1 MRGMMQLPFERHRLA
16 VAIVALLVAGAAG
29 ASGVTAGNASSSAT
43 AASRVTIAAMPAV
56 AASDHPVTLFGTVPS
71 GRPGELV
78 EIQAKE
84 CGQSFFRA
92 VSTTHSQSGGRWTA
106 EFFPGITSAV
116 RASWKS
122 DVSKPVFVKQR
133 AMLRFAA
140 KAFNRTRFVVSVV
153 ARAQFW
159 RRYVAV
165 ERYDRDRKAWRPFR
179 RVVLTEQN
187 APGSIVWTS
196 GEFTARTPRGTM
208 LRAVLPTSQA
218 APCYLTSTSLTV
230 RT

>member
-1 MRGMMQLPFERHRLA
+1 MTRRLA
-16 VAIVALLVAGAAG
+16 GVVVLLVAGAAG
-29 ASGVTAGNASSSAT
+29 LSGVTSGTASSGAAT
-43 AASRVTIAAMPAV
+43 ASRVTITALPVV

-92 VSTTHSQSGGRWTA
+92 VSTTHSQNGGRWTA

-116 RASWKS
+116 RARWKTR
-122 DVSKPVFVKQR
+122 VSKAVIVKQR
-133 AMLRFAA
+133 AMLRFAP
-140 KAFNRTRFVVSVV
+140 KAFDRTRFVVSVL

-165 ERYDRDRKAWRPFR
+165 ERYDRRRNAWRPLK

-196 GEFTARTPRGTM
+196 GEFTARTPSGTM
-208 LRAVLPTSQA
+208 LRAVLPASQA
-218 APCYLTSTSLTV
+218 APCYLASTSLTV

>member
-1 MRGMMQLPFERHRLA
+1 MTRPLLERRRWSG
-16 VAIVALLVAGAAG
+16 VVVLLVAGVVG
-29 ASGVTAGNASSSAT
+29 AVGVLSGSASSI
-43 AASRVTIAAMPAV
+43 AASSRVTIAALPAV
-56 AASDHPVTLFGTVPS
+56 AASDHPVTLSGMVSS

-78 EIQAKE
+78 EIRAKE
-84 CGQSFFRA
+84 CGHSFFRG
-92 VSTTHSQSGGRWTA
+92 VSTTHTQAGGGWTA

-116 RASWKS
+116 RARWKTH
-122 DVSKPVFVKQR
+122 VSKPVIVKQR
-133 AMLRFAA
+133 AMLRFAP
-140 KAFNRTRFVVSVV
+140 KAFDRTRFVVSVV

-165 ERYDRDRKAWRPFR
+165 ERYDRRRKAWRPFK

-196 GEFTARTPRGTM
+196 GEFTARTPPGTK
-208 LRAVLPTSQA
+208 LRAVLPASQA
-218 APCYLTSTSLTV
+218 APCYLTSTSLIV